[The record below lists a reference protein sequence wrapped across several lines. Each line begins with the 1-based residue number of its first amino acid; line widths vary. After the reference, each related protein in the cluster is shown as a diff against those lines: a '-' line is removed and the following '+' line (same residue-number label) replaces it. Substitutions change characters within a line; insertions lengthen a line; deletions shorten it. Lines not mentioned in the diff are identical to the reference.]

1 MVILIKQVVL
11 FELESLFKYARAS
24 SHGSKLENGIIWVC
38 LAFYVLLLLQ
48 TVYPLSSETFH

>member
-24 SHGSKLENGIIWVC
+24 SHGSKL
-38 LAFYVLLLLQ
+38 
-48 TVYPLSSETFH
+48 